1 MPRPDH
7 LIAHAHTALAAIQ
20 AAADPRHAVRTALER
35 APISRGHDRL
45 HLFAIGKA
53 SLEMTLAALE
63 RLGDRVDRGLI
74 AAVPE
79 RLAALDTDARDQLA
93 CHHITAMPCD
103 HPLATQRNLEFAA
116 AALAFVSA
124 VPPDARLLA
133 LISGGGSA
141 HLASPPPGI
150 SLDELRAVT
159 NAMLRAG
166 ATIAEL
172 NAVRKHVETL
182 KGGRLAELC
191 RAPVECLTISDVIGD
206 HLDVIASGPFAP
218 DPTTFA
224 DALAALDRRNAR
236 GVSPAITHH
245 LTRGVS
251 GEIPETPKPGSPIF
265 DHVHTSIIAHN
276 HDVVRAVGAHEPVVA
291 LREEHSIEA
300 PVDAVAEMLVRDLAP
315 DHTVVLGGEWTVNA
329 GTSRGRGG
337 PSQELALR
345 VALLLEAQ
353 GFQLPFACLCY
364 STDGIDG
371 PTDAAGAIA
380 HSDTLR
386 IARAHGMDP
395 ELALREHDSHGFFSS
410 LCAAAPDAAEHL
422 RPGPTGTNVNHV
434 AALWTET

>member
-1 MPRPDH
+1 MPRPVD
-7 LIAHAHTALAAIQ
+7 LIAHAHAALAAIQ
-20 AAADPRHAVRTALER
+20 AATDPRRAVRAALER

-53 SLEMTLAALE
+53 SLEMTLAALDHIGH
-63 RLGDRVDRGLI
+63 RIDRGLV
-74 AAVPE
+74 AAAPE
-79 RLAALDTDARDQLA
+79 RLATLHTDARDQLTR
-93 CHHITAMPCD
+93 HHISALPCD

-116 AALAFVSA
+116 KARDFVSA

-141 HLASPPPGI
+141 HLASPPPSI

-159 NAMLRAG
+159 NALLRSG

-191 RAPVECLTISDVIGD
+191 SAPVDCLTISDVIGD

-236 GVSPAITHH
+236 RVSAAIADH
-245 LTRGVS
+245 LTCGVS

-265 DHVHTSIIAHN
+265 DRVHTSIIAHN
-276 HDVVRAVGAHEPVVA
+276 HDVVHAVGAHEPVVA

-300 PVDAVAEMLVRDLAP
+300 PVDAVAEMLVRDVAP
-315 DHTVVLGGEWTVNA
+315 NRTVVLGGEWTVNVGA
-329 GTSRGRGG
+329 SRGRGG
-337 PSQELALR
+337 PSQELAVR

-353 GFQLPFACLCY
+353 RFNRPFACLCY

-371 PTDAAGAIA
+371 PTDAAGAIV
-380 HSDTLR
+380 HSGTIRL
-386 IARAHGMDP
+386 ARAHGIDA
-395 ELALREHDSHGFFSS
+395 ERALREHDSHSFFMS
-410 LCAAAPDAAEHL
+410 LSAASPDAAEHL
-422 RPGPTGTNVNHV
+422 RPGPTGTNVNHI
-434 AALWTET
+434 AALWTQA